1 MGKSILLVL
10 FGILAVLIVSGCA
23 QPPAVQPTPTQQTP
37 APTAVQPTSVQPAVT
52 LSAGNYL
59 VDRKGLT
66 LYMFA
71 MDVAGDSK
79 CTGACL
85 NAWPIF
91 IQQNL
96 TVSSDLN
103 ASDFGT
109 IMRGDGT
116 QQTTY
121 RGWPLYYYSQDMNP
135 GDAKGEGILKAWFVA
150 KPYTV
155 FLADKDNMTYLVD
168 GNGNTL
174 YTFAKDTPGVS
185 NCNGACLNIWPV
197 FYTGNIVAPSLLNTS
212 DFGSITNSAAGSL
225 QTTYKQ
231 MPLYYYTNDTKRG
244 DTNGQGVI
252 NAWFVA
258 AP

>member
-1 MGKSILLVL
+1 MEKGILLVL

-37 APTAVQPTSVQPAVT
+37 VPTVQATTVQPAVM

-59 VDRKGLT
+59 VDSKGLT

-71 MDVAGDSK
+71 RDAAGDSK

-91 IQQNL
+91 SQWNI

-103 ASDFGT
+103 ASDFGIIT
-109 IMRGDGT
+109 RSDGT

-121 RGWPLYYYSQDMNP
+121 KGWPLYYYSQDAAP
-135 GDAKGEGILKAWFVA
+135 GDTKGEGILRAWFVA
-150 KPYTV
+150 RQYTV
-155 FLADKDNMTYLVD
+155 FLADKDNLTYLVD
-168 GNGNTL
+168 GSGSTL
-174 YTFAKDTPGVS
+174 YTFAKDTPGIS
-185 NCNGACLNIWPV
+185 KCTGACLKNWPV
-197 FYTGNIVAPSLLNTS
+197 FYSGNIVAPSLLNTS
-212 DFGSITNSAAGSL
+212 DFGSITNSAGSL

-231 MPLYYYTNDTKRG
+231 MPLYYFVNDTKRG
-244 DTNGQGVI
+244 NTNGEGVI
-252 NAWFVA
+252 SAWFVA

>member
-1 MGKSILLVL
+1 MEKGILLVL
-10 FGILAVLIVSGCA
+10 FGVLALLIVSGCTQ
-23 QPPAVQPTPTQQTP
+23 QPTGQPTPTQQTP
-37 APTAVQPTSVQPAVT
+37 TAQPTAVQPTVM
-52 LSAGNYL
+52 LSAANYL
-59 VDRKGLT
+59 VDSKGLT

-71 MDVAGDSK
+71 SDVAGDSK

-85 NAWPIF
+85 NAWPVF
-91 IQQNL
+91 PQQNI

-109 IMRGDGT
+109 ITRSDGT

-121 RGWPLYYYSQDMNP
+121 RGWPLYYYSQDVNP
-135 GDAKGEGILKAWFVA
+135 GDTKGEGILKAWFVA

-197 FYTGNIVAPSLLNTS
+197 FYSGNIVVPSLLNTS
-212 DFGSITNSAAGSL
+212 DFGSITNSAGSK